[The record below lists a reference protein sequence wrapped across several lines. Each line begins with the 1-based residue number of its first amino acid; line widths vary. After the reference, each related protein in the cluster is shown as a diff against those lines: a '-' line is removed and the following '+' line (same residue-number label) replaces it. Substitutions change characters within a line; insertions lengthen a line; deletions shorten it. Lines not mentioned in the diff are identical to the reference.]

1 MDAQNENLPTFADRL
16 NAALACETTDEY
28 RARNELILA
37 NLDRLEN
44 PSMPADEVDYQRMY
58 AIKEAVGSLWCALI
72 NSDRPGADR
81 LSKLEN
87 AYAELLAKYNRR
99 FLVTGTA
106 KLIARYL
113 LWRKTFSAVDRHVAF
128 LVAREF
134 GVLRKTR
141 YDRSQPW
148 TLVVV
153 GLDRKEGNNVF
164 TVDKHERHYRQYLRT
179 IGRQAFVV
187 EKDHCLKGADL
198 HAFLETIPE
207 LDPTFRTV
215 AIRDG
220 KYCSRA
226 SAFSRRAIHEAHAL
240 LTSDMAS
247 RLKISPAAAAPLAP
261 APGVEQLAFDLD
273 ADAEAGG
280 ATASAF
286 QAIAA

>member
-1 MDAQNENLPTFADRL
+1 MDASSIDPAADFADRL
-16 NAALACETTDEY
+16 NAALACETTEEY
-28 RARNELILA
+28 RARNELLLA
-37 NLDRLEN
+37 NLECLEN
-44 PSMPADEVDYQRMY
+44 PSMPADEAEYQRMY

-72 NSDRPGADR
+72 NNDRPGADR

-87 AYAELLAKYNRR
+87 AYAELLARYNRR
-99 FLVTGTA
+99 FLVSGTA

-141 YDRSQPW
+141 YDRSEPW

-164 TVDKHERHYRQYLRT
+164 TVDKHERHYRQFLRT

-215 AIRDG
+215 IIRDG

-226 SAFSRRAIHEAHAL
+226 SSFSRKAIHEAFAL

-247 RLKISPAAAAPLAP
+247 RLRISPAAAVPIAPS
-261 APGVEQLAFDLD
+261 PGAEQLAFDLD
-273 ADAEAGG
+273 ADAQVA
-280 ATASAF
+280 AVRASAV
-286 QAIAA
+286 AA